1 MCFGALSGPLI
12 GSQKG
17 RHQIDDLVCLF
28 NWVRVIERGL
38 YSQPMMFQNGLKK
51 DKAFQ

>member
-1 MCFGALSGPLI
+1 MCFGTLLGPLI

-17 RHQIDDLVCLF
+17 PHQVDDLVCLL

-38 YSQPMMFQNGLKK
+38 YSKPMILRKRLRKYKRLQ
-51 DKAFQ
+51 